1 MQKICY
7 KYSMK
12 KVNFK
17 ALIVEDDRDIRDILN
32 YQLQEMEF
40 DVDLCS
46 SGEEAKER
54 IKYHQYHL
62 YLIDW
67 MLPGLSGIELIK
79 LIKQQETKR
88 ERAIIMITAL
98 IQPENVVTG
107 LDAGADD
114 YLSKPFDLNILKAR
128 IRAQLRRIE
137 ISNTPAQEFIFQN
150 LKVNLQ
156 KCQVTVDAE
165 EIHLTATEFKILAL
179 LGSTPGHVFTR
190 EQLIAQILGEQVF
203 VTNRTI
209 DTHVAGLRKKL
220 GTAETAIET
229 IRGVGYRFKES

>member
-1 MQKICY
+1 MNKLQF
-7 KYSMK
+7 S
-12 KVNFK
+12 
-17 ALIVEDDRDIRDILN
+17 ALIIEDDRDIRDILN
-32 YQLQEMEF
+32 YQLQEMQFE
-40 DVDLCS
+40 VDLCA
-46 SGEEAKER
+46 SGEEAKEK
-54 IKYHQYHL
+54 IKHHQYQL
-62 YLIDW
+62 YLVDW
-67 MLPGLSGIELIK
+67 MLPGISGIELIK
-79 LIKQQETKR
+79 LIKQQDTKK
-88 ERAIIMITAL
+88 ERAIIMVTAL
-98 IQPENVVTG
+98 SQPENVVTG

-137 ISNTPAQEFIFQN
+137 IKNAPAEEIIFQN

-156 KCQVTVDAE
+156 KCQVTVDDE

-209 DTHVAGLRKKL
+209 DTHVAGLRKKI
-220 GTAETAIET
+220 GSAETAIET

>member
-1 MQKICY
+1 
-7 KYSMK
+7 
-12 KVNFK
+12 
-17 ALIVEDDRDIRDILN
+17 
-32 YQLQEMEF
+32 
-40 DVDLCS
+40 
-46 SGEEAKER
+46 
-54 IKYHQYHL
+54 
-62 YLIDW
+62 
-67 MLPGLSGIELIK
+67 LIK
-79 LIKQQETKR
+79 LIKQQDAKQ

-98 IQPENVVTG
+98 SQPENVVTG

>member
-1 MQKICY
+1 
-7 KYSMK
+7 MK
-12 KVNFK
+12 KVQFK
-17 ALIVEDDRDIRDILN
+17 ALIIEDDRDIRDILN
-32 YQLQEMEF
+32 YQLQEMQF
-40 DVDLCS
+40 DVDLCAT
-46 SGEEAKER
+46 GEEAREK
-54 IKYHQYHL
+54 IKDHQYQL
-62 YLIDW
+62 YIVDW

-79 LIKQQETKR
+79 LIKMQENKNDG
-88 ERAIIMITAL
+88 AIIMVTAL
-98 IQPENVVTG
+98 SQPENVVMG

-137 ISNTPAQEFIFQN
+137 NIISPSDEIIFQN
-150 LKVNLQ
+150 LKINLQ
-156 KCQVTVDAE
+156 KCQVLVDHQ

-190 EQLIAQILGEQVF
+190 EQLITQILGEQVF

-220 GTAETAIET
+220 GSAEVAIET
-229 IRGVGYRFKES
+229 IRGVGYRFKESE